1 MRSPSGVK
9 ILLALLTDNAIKTLT
24 SEGDLTEIHAIN
36 ERGIQKK
43 KNPTN
48 GPFLNIII
56 RN

>member
-1 MRSPSGVK
+1 VRSPSGVK